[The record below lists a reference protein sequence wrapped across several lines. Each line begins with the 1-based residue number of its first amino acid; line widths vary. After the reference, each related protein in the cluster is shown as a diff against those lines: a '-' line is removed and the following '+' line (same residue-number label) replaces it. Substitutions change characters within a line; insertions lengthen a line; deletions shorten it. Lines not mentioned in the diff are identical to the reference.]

1 MDEKCDNF
9 CGKKK
14 STTRSFENGPPSGF
28 HTVFIF
34 SFWWSSNNN
43 QLDEEALLSQRSVFA
58 IKIYHFGPWLSML
71 TTDILSRLI
80 FCSLHLQSFISE
92 NSWLFAYTNHRLFLE
107 ITDCR
112 WQEIFCLLF
121 SNSWFLTIRK
131 AKSVLFF
138 PNCVQ
143 IIRLWEDFS
152 HKCIR
157 KSKVDPLS
165 SSSSS
170 FRVCL

>member
-43 QLDEEALLSQRSVFA
+43 RLDEEALLSQRSVFA
-58 IKIYHFGPWLSML
+58 IKIYHFGPWSSML

-80 FCSLHLQSFISE
+80 FCSLHLQSVISE

-112 WQEIFCLLF
+112 WQEIFCLFFQIVDSRQSGAALGRQKVCYF
-121 SNSWFLTIRK
+121 FH
-131 AKSVLFF
+131 SV
-138 PNCVQ
+138 C
-143 IIRLWEDFS
+143 R
-152 HKCIR
+152 
-157 KSKVDPLS
+157 
-165 SSSSS
+165 
-170 FRVCL
+170 